1 MRLLDRYVIRNFVQV
16 YFYCIAG
23 FTSIWLIFD
32 VSDNIS
38 SFIDNHIRLS
48 LVARYYA
55 TQIPQVLIILLP
67 VALLLSLLFALG
79 RMSRSNEIVSMLTAG
94 VSLPRVLLPLIG
106 IGLLTVAASMALNY
120 SLAPHAELARKKFL
134 SEAQSRPATQIQGQV
149 FRNRTD
155 LRTWF
160 IQNFRLGDNMFN
172 NVQVLQQD
180 ANDNIVMSYVA
191 ARAYYRPETK
201 TWDLENVRL
210 AYYDAAGNITK
221 EEFRPTLTIE
231 HWSETP
237 FRLSS
242 ANVQA
247 ESLSVPE
254 LREYLHFNAD
264 FPPTLLAPFRT
275 HFQYR
280 LALPWTCLVVVCIA
294 APLGI
299 GYSRRGVLSSVAA
312 AVILVFSN
320 NFLVHLFLA
329 LGEGD
334 RVPGWIAAW
343 TPNILFAA
351 IGLYLLYLRASNR
364 EPPSFNLVCRAAYS
378 CAMNPLPN
386 EWAIKHRADS
396 CAVTQRPFVPGEY
409 FYTLLYHGAD
419 GYRREDLSEE
429 AWQNRN
435 ENIRPFSFW
444 KSRYEPLPPKPA
456 EPVPKE
462 SAEQLFRRLM
472 ASDSP
477 PANACYVLAAML
489 ERKRVLKQVK
499 TESRDR
505 DAFSFTNRA
514 PQATCSSCLTRNC
527 AWTNWKMCRTRWQSY
542 FAEPRKTDNV

>member
-1 MRLLDRYVIRNFVQV
+1 MKLLDRYVIRNFLQV
-16 YFYCIAG
+16 YLYCIAG
-23 FTSIWLIFD
+23 FISIWLIFD

-38 SFIDNHIRLS
+38 TFIDEHVSLL
-48 LVARYYA
+48 LVARYYGM
-55 TQIPQVLIILLP
+55 QIPQVLIILLP
-67 VALLLSLLFALG
+67 VSLLLSLLFALG
-79 RMSRSNEIVSMLTAG
+79 RMSRANEIVSMLTAG

-120 SLAPHAELARKKFL
+120 SLAPHAELARKSFL
-134 SEAQSRPATQIQGQV
+134 SEAQSRPARTIQGQV

-191 ARAYYRPETK
+191 GRAFYRPETK

-221 EEFRPTLTIE
+221 EEFRPALAIE

-299 GYSRRGVLSSVAA
+299 GYSRRGGLSSVAA
-312 AVILVFSN
+312 AGILVFSMTL
-320 NFLVHLFLA
+320 FVQLFLA

-334 RVPGWIAAW
+334 RVPAWIAAW
-343 TPNILFAA
+343 TPNILFAV

-364 EPPSFNLVCRAAYS
+364 EAPGFNLFAA
-378 CAMNPLPN
+378 
-386 EWAIKHRADS
+386 
-396 CAVTQRPFVPGEY
+396 
-409 FYTLLYHGAD
+409 
-419 GYRREDLSEE
+419 RRIV
-429 AWQNRN
+429 AR
-435 ENIRPFSFW
+435 
-444 KSRYEPLPPKPA
+444 
-456 EPVPKE
+456 
-462 SAEQLFRRLM
+462 
-472 ASDSP
+472 
-477 PANACYVLAAML
+477 
-489 ERKRVLKQVK
+489 
-499 TESRDR
+499 
-505 DAFSFTNRA
+505 
-514 PQATCSSCLTRNC
+514 
-527 AWTNWKMCRTRWQSY
+527 
-542 FAEPRKTDNV
+542 

>member
-1 MRLLDRYVIRNFVQV
+1 MKLLDRYVIRNFVQV
-16 YFYCIAG
+16 YLYCIAG
-23 FTSIWLIFD
+23 FISIWLIFD

-38 SFIDNHIRLS
+38 NFIDNHIAVS
-48 LVARYYA
+48 LVVRYYA
-55 TQIPQVLIILLP
+55 TQIPQVVIILLP

-79 RMSRSNEIVSMLTAG
+79 RMSRANEIVSMLTAG
-94 VSLPRVLLPLIG
+94 VSLLRVLLPLIG
-106 IGLLTVAASMALNY
+106 IGLLTVAVTMALNY
-120 SLAPHAELARKKFL
+120 SLAPHAELARKTFL
-134 SEAQSRPATQIQGQV
+134 SEAQSRPARNIQGQV
-149 FRNRTD
+149 FRNRSE

-180 ANDNIVMSYVA
+180 ANDNIVMGYVA
-191 ARAYYRPETK
+191 ARAYYRPQTK

-210 AYYDAAGNITK
+210 AYYDATGNITK
-221 EEFRPTLTIE
+221 EEFRPALTIE

-364 EPPSFNLVCRAAYS
+364 EPPSFNLFAA
-378 CAMNPLPN
+378 
-386 EWAIKHRADS
+386 
-396 CAVTQRPFVPGEY
+396 
-409 FYTLLYHGAD
+409 
-419 GYRREDLSEE
+419 RRIV
-429 AWQNRN
+429 AR
-435 ENIRPFSFW
+435 
-444 KSRYEPLPPKPA
+444 
-456 EPVPKE
+456 
-462 SAEQLFRRLM
+462 
-472 ASDSP
+472 
-477 PANACYVLAAML
+477 
-489 ERKRVLKQVK
+489 
-499 TESRDR
+499 
-505 DAFSFTNRA
+505 
-514 PQATCSSCLTRNC
+514 
-527 AWTNWKMCRTRWQSY
+527 
-542 FAEPRKTDNV
+542 